1 MIMAVSV
8 NVTGNEF
15 HAAGETALFQAFQR
29 VDGQTM
35 EAGPDGQSFIVNT
48 LGGEQAEPLA
58 VVTNWTQ
65 TLTPR

>member
-1 MIMAVSV
+1 
-8 NVTGNEF
+8 
-15 HAAGETALFQAFQR
+15 
-29 VDGQTM
+29 M